1 LGERDLA
8 GGEKR
13 GAREREREREREK
26 EIKERERKGVM
37 GRVANGICELLK
49 CATFLIIFFN
59 YVTLPFFLSVLKKTL
74 YKL

>member
-1 LGERDLA
+1 VR
-8 GGEKR
+8 
-13 GAREREREREREK
+13 REEQGREREREREK
-26 EIKERERKGVM
+26 EMKERERKGVM
-37 GRVANGICELLK
+37 GRVADGICELLK

>member
-1 LGERDLA
+1 MGERDLA

-13 GAREREREREREK
+13 GAREREREREK
-26 EIKERERKGVM
+26 EMKERERKGVM
-37 GRVANGICELLK
+37 GRVADGICELLK

-59 YVTLPFFLSVLKKTL
+59 YVTLPFFSSVLKKTL

>member
-1 LGERDLA
+1 VVRREEQG
-8 GGEKR
+8 
-13 GAREREREREREK
+13 REREREREREK
-26 EIKERERKGVM
+26 DIKERERKGVM

-59 YVTLPFFLSVLKKTL
+59 YATLPFFSSVLKKTL